1 MQRLAQVLVDA
12 GVVGRVLRDRQFA
25 VWLEGSAQRRYN
37 LVNRALRAGELV
49 RLARG
54 VYIVHPDIVG
64 SLPHPFVVAQNLRPG
79 SFVSFEASLAWHACI
94 PEAVPLQMSVVPGR
108 RTAEYSVPLFGRFR
122 FVPLALRLGW
132 GLVGV
137 RRVEL
142 AGGIALV
149 ADPLRALL
157 DLICYRKREPDS
169 LARFLEGLRL
179 EPECLKGLQAADLS
193 RLRAVYR
200 HRRMMRVFDALDTLW
215 LGHD

>member
-1 MQRLAQVLVDA
+1 MQRLTQVLVDA
-12 GVVGRVLRDRQFA
+12 GVAGRVLRDRQFA

-54 VYIVHPDIVG
+54 VYVVHPDIAG
-64 SLPHPFVVAQNLRPG
+64 SLPHAFVVAQNLRPG
-79 SFVSFEASLAWHACI
+79 SFVSFESALAWHGCV
-94 PEAVPLQMSVVPGR
+94 PEAVRLQMSVVPGR
-108 RTAEYSVPLFGRFR
+108 RKAEYSVPLFGQFR
-122 FVPLALRLGW
+122 FVPLALRSGW

-142 AGGIALV
+142 SGGIALV

-157 DLICYRKREPDS
+157 DLVCYRKLEPDS

-179 EPECLKGLQAADLS
+179 EPECLTDVHSADLS
-193 RLRAVYR
+193 RLQAVYR
-200 HRRMMRVFDALDTLW
+200 RRMMRVIDEMDTLW
-215 LGHD
+215 SGHD